1 MCKDDRMIIDNKND
15 EINGP
20 DHIKASFD
28 PIKLKRFI

>member
-20 DHIKASFD
+20 DHIKGAFD
-28 PIKLKRFI
+28 PMKLKRFF